1 MEERREREVLV
12 DDSLLSLCRCPVA
25 NLTETLV
32 GGQRGR
38 RATLTRVSGILMP
51 YCVMHGK
58 MLAKKTKT
66 TKNGAGCDAVAGEM
80 ERTWRTGVGRMGNEG
95 KVWCGW
101 LRQQEEPVCVCI

>member
-1 MEERREREVLV
+1 MLV

-58 MLAKKTKT
+58 MLAKKTKKQQKT
-66 TKNGAGCDAVAGEM
+66 ELAVTAVGGEM
-80 ERTWRTGVGRMGNEG
+80 ERTWRTGVGRSGSEG
-95 KVWCGW
+95 RGWCGW

>member
-1 MEERREREVLV
+1 MEERREREREVLV
-12 DDSLLSLCRCPVA
+12 DDSLLSLCRCPGA

-58 MLAKKTKT
+58 MLAKKKK
-66 TKNGAGCDAVAGEM
+66 KNGAGCDGCGRWSGRGGRESVEAGVK
-80 ERTWRTGVGRMGNEG
+80 GGAGAG
-95 KVWCGW
+95 G
-101 LRQQEEPVCVCI
+101 